1 MNSIPSGLTVNT
13 IFFHYYCCWVYFV
26 ISLPF
31 FCTSAFFTLS
41 FWFTKLLWFYFVLF
55 VVVALAFF
63 PFRSFRLEFRLHIIF
78 VSVFFCFIIH
88 FIILYRLWCVCV
100 CVFFV
105 YAYATIATSFISFMN
120 WVGVFLVANKRKE
133 IQFNKIV
140 YTRKCDSWHSWL
152 FSAELVVFSYL
163 LEYITCSCIKGVRIT
178 GILVKKITCWMRVC
192 ALKMIFFLQNC
203 LYMSFVLCEPNRLSA
218 YSGHSLCHSTT

>member
-1 MNSIPSGLTVNT
+1 MLLSSQAYCSHPKQSAIFNVRKSPIKACKLKKTNKFKPKTDTLLNIYMCNSFMNSIPSGLTVNT
-13 IFFHYYCCWVYFV
+13 IFFRYCCCWVYFV

-100 CVFFV
+100 CVFRVRVRDYCNFIHFIHELSWGFFGCQQKKRN
-105 YAYATIATSFISFMN
+105 TI
-120 WVGVFLVANKRKE
+120 
-133 IQFNKIV
+133 
-140 YTRKCDSWHSWL
+140 
-152 FSAELVVFSYL
+152 
-163 LEYITCSCIKGVRIT
+163 
-178 GILVKKITCWMRVC
+178 
-192 ALKMIFFLQNC
+192 
-203 LYMSFVLCEPNRLSA
+203 
-218 YSGHSLCHSTT
+218 